1 METSNLVKEHT
12 PTPAGMVFYDS
23 FESVKHDVNLL
34 GYVSVIERA
43 WREIKLDGVL
53 CLDNRPVLYLKE
65 YSRPFTLSERIFF
78 QRLFWNQGVANILV
92 LADPTS
98 VYIYSGL
105 AKPQKERS
113 DKERREN
120 ALVETLTLAD
130 YVQRIQSFYYELAT
144 GRYYEVNRKHFDPDQ
159 SVDSWLL
166 NNLRA
171 LRNVLIQGNDKLLPQ
186 DAHAFIGRVL
196 FLCYLLDRGIVSIE
210 KPGRGRTGTMLLA

>member
-1 METSNLVKEHT
+1 M
-12 PTPAGMVFYDS
+12 
-23 FESVKHDVNLL
+23 
-34 GYVSVIERA
+34 
-43 WREIKLDGVL
+43 
-53 CLDNRPVLYLKE
+53 KE

-113 DKERREN
+113 DEKRREN

-130 YVQRIQSFYYELAT
+130 YVQRIQSLYYELAT
-144 GRYYEVNRKHFDPDQ
+144 GRYYEVNRKYFDPDQ
-159 SVDSWLL
+159 AVDFWLL
-166 NNLRA
+166 DNLRA
-171 LRNVLIQGNDKLLPQ
+171 LRDALSVGRDKLLIQ

-196 FLCYLLDRGIVSIE
+196 FLCYLLDRGVVSIE
-210 KPGRGRTGTMLLA
+210 KTSKGRTGTMLLAELFERKSNSVPWVSGHIISR